1 MIGQKFEGIESVYKL
16 IEEYDYLHDAEIF
29 TLNYNDITKRLDIC
43 FNGLYSFDPVRDWY
57 VERDGEI
64 RLSVHGFIEEN
75 PIEREK
81 LVGYSVYSIDFNE
94 SGKFALTSNIGS
106 VEGTFA
112 SIDAIIQN

>member
-1 MIGQKFEGIESVYKL
+1 MIGEKFEGIKGVHKL

-29 TLNYNDITKRLDIC
+29 TLKYDNITKRLDIC
-43 FNGLYSFDPVRDWY
+43 FTGLYSFDPVRDWY

-75 PIEREK
+75 RIEREK
-81 LVGYSVYSIDFNE
+81 LIGYSVYSIDFND
-94 SGKFALTSNIGS
+94 SGKFILTSNISS